1 MKLVCFIALIV
12 SVEQLR
18 LLLKLFLSTGF
29 ISTEKYKIPSK
40 IETTHKKSSEQGAKT
55 KKRSVTVVIKYDIK
69 NFSVLITKNF

>member
-40 IETTHKKSSEQGAKT
+40 IESTHKKSSEQRAKT
-55 KKRSVTVVIKYDIK
+55 KKRSVTVVVQYDII
-69 NFSVLITKNF
+69 NFSFLITRSF